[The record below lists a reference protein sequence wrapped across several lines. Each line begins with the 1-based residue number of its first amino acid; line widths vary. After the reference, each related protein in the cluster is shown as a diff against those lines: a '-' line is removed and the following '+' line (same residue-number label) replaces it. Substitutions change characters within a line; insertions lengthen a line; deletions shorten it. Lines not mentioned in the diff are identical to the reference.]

1 MDLTTFVFSGLP
13 VIIQHY
19 ADFYKQRD
27 LDSTLKELEPQQGL
41 PKIQEYDFIVVGGG
55 TAGCLVAGRLSNRF
69 SVLLL
74 EMGGDPP
81 PPVYPAFIGS
91 KMAYDIRS
99 HPSINEIYKS
109 IPQLTSALDDDG
121 IATVHAGRM
130 LGGTGSHNA
139 NVYNRGSPLD
149 FDNWAKLLGDQT
161 WDYKNMLK
169 HFTDS
174 ENFVGPLVNE
184 RQRYEYYGQHGPL
197 RVDVDLPEYLD
208 TWILA
213 GKELG
218 YNYSDP
224 NAYQTPSF
232 TAQSVSLR
240 NGLRES
246 TYDAFIK
253 RKLIW
258 KPTIHRY
265 SQAEKILIDDNN
277 NAYGVA
283 YTRHGIP
290 QIAHAKKEVIVSAG
304 AFGSPILLTKSGI
317 GSADVLQ
324 AAKIP
329 VKKDMPGVGKN
340 LWDHVMLVLPFR
352 RNDSSHRDPN
362 FEEELKKFQ
371 RNPSNRQ
378 GYLAHQRRTQGFVA
392 SARAKADG
400 EGDWADLQIQLADLL
415 FREDYPDTVVLEAC
429 LGRPKSVG
437 EFLFNTTAYLAGET
451 ANGKLGLSN
460 FKYFSDPTDM
470 DVVVEGINLCIK
482 IMEGTQA
489 FKPGRYKLDE
499 SHIPQA
505 CQGLPRR
512 SAEMWKC
519 ALQRLATTLWHWAG
533 TCKMGKDSDA
543 MAVVNS
549 KMQVFGITNLRVID
563 ASVMPKVTNSNVNAP
578 TMAVAQKGVEEIFRK
593 HHSFPKEGMTEED

>member
-197 RVDVDLPEYLD
+197 R
-208 TWILA
+208 
-213 GKELG
+213 
-218 YNYSDP
+218 
-224 NAYQTPSF
+224 
-232 TAQSVSLR
+232 
-240 NGLRES
+240 
-246 TYDAFIK
+246 
-253 RKLIW
+253 
-258 KPTIHRY
+258 
-265 SQAEKILIDDNN
+265 ILIDDNN

>member
-27 LDSTLKELEPQQGL
+27 LDATLKELESQQGL
-41 PKIQEYDFIVVGGG
+41 PKIEEYDFIVVGAG
-55 TAGCLVAGRLSNRF
+55 TAGSIVAGKLSNRF

-74 EMGGDPP
+74 EMGGDTPP
-81 PPVYPAFIGS
+81 PIYPAYIGS
-91 KMAYDIRS
+91 IKSYDIRT
-99 HPSINEIYKS
+99 HPAINEIYNS
-109 IPQLTSALDDDG
+109 IPQLTSALDDNG

-130 LGGTGSHNA
+130 LGGSGSHNA

-149 FDNWAKLLGDQT
+149 FDNWAKLLGDQS

-169 HFTDS
+169 HFKDS

-184 RQRYEYYGQHGPL
+184 GQRYEYYGQRGPF
-197 RVDVDLPEYLD
+197 RVGVDVPDFLEN
-208 TWILA
+208 WSKA
-213 GKELG
+213 AKELG
-218 YNYSDP
+218 FNFSDA

-240 NGLRES
+240 NGLKET

-253 RKLIW
+253 RKLIL

-265 SQAEKILIDDNN
+265 SQVEKILIDDNN
-277 NAYGVA
+277 TAYGIA

-290 QIAHAKKEVIVSAG
+290 QIAHAKREVIVSAG
-304 AFGSPILLTKSGI
+304 TFGSPLLLIKSGI
-317 GSADVLQ
+317 GPADVLQ

-329 VKKDMPGVGKN
+329 VKKDMPGVGQN
-340 LWDHVMLVLPFR
+340 LWDHVMLIIPFH
-352 RNDSSHRDPN
+352 RNDPTYRDPN

-371 RNPSNRQ
+371 NNTNNRQ
-378 GYLAHQRRTQGFVA
+378 GIFAHHHRTQGFVV
-392 SARAKADG
+392 SSWAKSDG
-400 EGDWADLQIQLADLL
+400 EEDWADLQVQLIDQP
-415 FREDYPDTVVLEAC
+415 FIKENPDTVLWETT
-429 LGRPKSVG
+429 LSRPKSVG

-451 ANGKLGLSN
+451 ANGKLGNSN
-460 FKYFSDPTDM
+460 FKYFSDPTDV
-470 DVVVEGINLCIK
+470 DANIEAIDLGLKV
-482 IMEGTQA
+482 MEGTEA
-489 FKPGRYKLDE
+489 FKSGGYKLDE

-505 CQGLPRR
+505 CRGLPSR

-519 ALQRLATTLWHWAG
+519 VLQRLGTTQWHWCG
-533 TCKMGKDSDA
+533 TCKMGKDSDP

-549 KMQVFGITNLRVID
+549 KMQVLGITNLRVID
-563 ASVMPKVTNSNVNAP
+563 ASVMPKITNSNINAP
-578 TMAVAQKGVEEIFRK
+578 TMAVAQKGVAEILRR
-593 HHSFPKEGMTEED
+593 HHVKEGVTEEEE